1 MKVWTWVVG
10 AVAVLGVGTAA
21 GVGVTAQ
28 QQRANLEH
36 APAFALPTPTQ
47 VIEPASPAPVDVA
60 QRDATLARLADN
72 PALATFHA
80 RISSADTGDVV
91 FDKLSAEPLR
101 PASSTKVLTA
111 SAAILEL
118 GPDDRIT
125 TDVVAGTHPG
135 DVVIKAAGD
144 VWLDED
150 KLDNLARQIGSAQA
164 VYVDT
169 SAWPSETMLSGW
181 DPADIDGGFVAPLEP
196 IMLHGARIGATEGD
210 VPRSHT
216 PALDVAR
223 ALADRVGAE
232 TVGFGP
238 APAGARVVGS
248 VQSPDLITRL
258 HAMMKDSDN
267 VMAEAIGR
275 EIGRH
280 RGTGSPQGALDVLV
294 QNGYDLSYVTLS
306 DSSGLSTNNL
316 IPPRLLDQLIL
327 DAARKDTLRPLLG
340 TLPVAAGEGTLED
353 RYTDLP
359 GRGWVRAKTGTL
371 DETSALVGTVT
382 SRVGNIYTF
391 ALMSNGSDVN
401 AARQALD
408 ELASALREY

>member
-10 AVAVLGVGTAA
+10 AVAVLGVGSAA
-21 GVGVTAQ
+21 AVGVAAQ
-28 QQRANLEH
+28 QERASLTH
-36 APAFALPTPTQ
+36 APAYQLPTPTQ
-47 VIEPASPAPVDVA
+47 VIEPASPSPIDAA
-60 QRDATLARLADN
+60 QRDATLTRLADD

-80 RISSADTGDVV
+80 RISSADTGEVV
-91 FDKLSAEPLR
+91 FDRLSAEPLR

-118 GPDDRIT
+118 GADDRIT
-125 TDVVAGTHPG
+125 TDVVAGEHPG

-144 VWLDED
+144 VWFDED
-150 KLDNLARQIGSAQA
+150 KLDDLARQIGTASA

-169 SAWPSETMLSGW
+169 SAWPAETMLPGW
-181 DPADIDGGFVAPLEP
+181 NPEDIDGGFVAPLEP
-196 IMLHGARIGATEGD
+196 IMLHGARLGATEGD

-223 ALADRVGAE
+223 ALADRVGAG
-232 TVGFGP
+232 TVGFSP
-238 APAGARVVGS
+238 APADARTVGS

-258 HAMMKDSDN
+258 RAMMKDSDN

-280 RGTGSPQGALDVLV
+280 RGTGSPQGAMDVLSE
-294 QNGYDLSYVTLS
+294 NGYDLSYVTLS

-327 DAARKDTLRPLLG
+327 DAARKDALRPLLG
-340 TLPVAAGEGTLED
+340 TLPVAAGEGTLAD
-353 RYTDLP
+353 RYGDLA

-382 SRVGNIYTF
+382 SRVGNVYTF
-391 ALMSNGSDVN
+391 ALMSNGSDVT
-401 AARQALD
+401 AARAALD